1 MKIVELS
8 GGVGGA
14 RLARGLILHESVELT
29 VVVNVG
35 DDETIHGLHVSPDL
49 DTVVYTLAGVEG
61 EQGWGRKN
69 ETFVTNTELER
80 FGLDTRFA
88 LGDLDL
94 ALNLYRT
101 DRLRRGDRLSAIT
114 QDVAEAFGVGA
125 GVIPVTD
132 DTLATEV
139 LVDSGWISF
148 QEYFV
153 FRGHRDEVRDLR
165 FSGAKRA
172 QPAPG
177 VIESIEDADR
187 VVIGPSNPPLS
198 IWPILSV
205 SSVREALVEHPDVTV
220 VSPLIGGATVKGPAA
235 RVMSSLAL
243 PSGNRG
249 VLEAYRGLVSRMI
262 VHHDDIDADSAGGV
276 ELVGADTLIRDPDDA
291 KRLAGLLVSG

>member
-14 RLARGLILHESVELT
+14 RLARGLLLHDAVELT

-61 EQGWGRKN
+61 EHGWGRRN
-69 ETFVTNTELER
+69 ETFATNDELER

-94 ALNLYRT
+94 ALNIYRT
-101 DRLRRGDRLSAIT
+101 DRLRRGDRLSAIAD
-114 QDVAEAFGVGA
+114 DVVGA
-125 GVIPVTD
+125 FQVGARVIPVTD
-132 DTLATEV
+132 DVVATEV
-139 LVDSGWISF
+139 LVDKGWISF

-153 FRGHRDEVRDLR
+153 FRGHEDAVRDLR
-165 FSGAKRA
+165 FAGAADAR
-172 QPAPG
+172 PAPG
-177 VIESIEDADR
+177 VIEAIEGADR

-198 IWPILSV
+198 IWPILAV
-205 SSVREALVEHPDVTV
+205 RAVREALASHPHVTV

-235 RVMSSLAL
+235 RVMASLGL
-243 PSGNRG
+243 PPGNRG
-249 VLEAYRGLVSRMI
+249 VVEAYRGLVNRI
-262 VHHDDIDADSAGGV
+262 VIHHQDAGV
-276 ELVGADTLIRDPDDA
+276 ETLDGVEQVPADTLIKEA
-291 KRLAGLLVSG
+291 SSAHRLADLLISR

>member
-14 RLARGLILHESVELT
+14 RLARGLMLHESVELT

-35 DDETIHGLHVSPDL
+35 DDEIIHGLHVSPDL
-49 DTVVYTLAGVEG
+49 DTVVYTLARVEG
-61 EQGWGRKN
+61 DQGWGRKN

-80 FGLDTRFA
+80 FGLDTSFA

-94 ALNLYRT
+94 ALNIYRT
-101 DRLRRGDRLSAIT
+101 DRLRRGDRLSVIT
-114 QDVAEAFGVGA
+114 RDVAGAFEVAA
-125 GVIPVTD
+125 GVLPVTD
-132 DTLATEV
+132 DRLATEV
-139 LVDSGWISF
+139 RIDSGWVSF

-153 FRGHRDEVRDLR
+153 FRGHRDEVRELR
-165 FSGAKRA
+165 FSGAETA
-172 QPAPG
+172 EAAPG

-205 SSVREALVEHPDVTV
+205 GSVREALEDHPDVTV
-220 VSPLIGGATVKGPAA
+220 VSPLIGGTTIKGPAA
-235 RVMSSLAL
+235 RVMSSLGL

-249 VLEAYRGLVSRMI
+249 VLEAYRGLVNRI
-262 VHHDDIDADSAGGV
+262 VVHHEDIDTEPLEGV
-276 ELVGADTLIRDPDDA
+276 ELVGADIIIKEPESA
-291 KRLAGLLVSG
+291 KRLAGLLASK